1 MKFGNALFYECGK
14 KTIET
19 IVQEDL
25 TILVFKLLS
34 LRMIELR
41 AILISAITDFYDAK
55 SEYKSSKLY
64 FNRGVD
70 RVC

>member
-1 MKFGNALFYECGK
+1 MKYGKALFCECEK

-41 AILISAITDFYDAK
+41 AILISAIADFYDAK
-55 SEYKSSKLY
+55 SE
-64 FNRGVD
+64 
-70 RVC
+70 